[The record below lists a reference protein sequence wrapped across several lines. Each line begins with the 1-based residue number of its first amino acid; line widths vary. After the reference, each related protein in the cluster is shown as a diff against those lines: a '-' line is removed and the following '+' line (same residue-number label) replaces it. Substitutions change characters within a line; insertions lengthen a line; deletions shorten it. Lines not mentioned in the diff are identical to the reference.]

1 MILQSINLSRS
12 VGDMELG
19 WIIASC
25 IVLVVFWTT
34 AFSLLSR
41 SVQKDRDIHMWPT
54 LKQVDQ
60 ATDRQ
65 IVWWVNN
72 LPIASN
78 DAEMIIIDRIVRRY
92 LDVDVLPDG
101 RPVSAN
107 YQTAPT

>member
-41 SVQKDRDIHMWPT
+41 RVQKDRDANMWPT
-54 LKQVDQ
+54 MKQVDE
-60 ATDRQ
+60 ADDDQ
-65 IVWWVNN
+65 ITWWVKN

-78 DAEMIIIDRIVRRY
+78 DAEMKIIDLIVRRY
-92 LDVDVLPDG
+92 LNV
-101 RPVSAN
+101 
-107 YQTAPT
+107 